1 MTHTP
6 EDAIMQTILHLPL
19 ANPQLMW
26 LRNKKIGNN
35 FKTIRINRSVQIQY
49 EIQMMI
55 FFHRYSLAKM
65 SIELSEDETTNKEI
79 IVQSG
84 HAREK

>member
-1 MTHTP
+1 MS
-6 EDAIMQTILHLPL
+6 
-19 ANPQLMW
+19 
-26 LRNKKIGNN
+26 LRKKIGNS
-35 FKTIRINRSVQIQY
+35 FKTLRINRLVQIQH

-65 SIELSEDETTNKEI
+65 SIELSEDETTKKEI
-79 IVQSG
+79 IVHLG